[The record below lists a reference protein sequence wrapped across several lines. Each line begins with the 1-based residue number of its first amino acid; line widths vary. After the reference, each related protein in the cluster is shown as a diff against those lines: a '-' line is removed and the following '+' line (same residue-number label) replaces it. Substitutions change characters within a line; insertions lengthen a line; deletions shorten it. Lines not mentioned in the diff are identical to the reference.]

1 MLAEW
6 RVGGGFDSRAGVEV
20 LSEPTDTSLI
30 TLNEDVI
37 TPQCLLKLSDKDRAA
52 QSPRRNVTIVHSWIR
67 SIDQIDFLKNVQ
79 ITYDRLM

>member
-1 MLAEW
+1 MTAEW

-37 TPQCLLKLSDKDRAA
+37 TPQCLLKLCDKDRAA

-67 SIDQIDFLKNVQ
+67 SIDRIDFLQNVQ